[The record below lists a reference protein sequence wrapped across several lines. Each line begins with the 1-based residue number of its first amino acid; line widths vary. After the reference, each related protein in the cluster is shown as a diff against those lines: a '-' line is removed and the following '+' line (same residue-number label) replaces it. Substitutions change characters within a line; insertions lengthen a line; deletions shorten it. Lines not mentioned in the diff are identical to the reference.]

1 MRVLIV
7 DDNNDIR
14 ELVRQVLL
22 VEGHEV
28 VIAKDGLEALQQ
40 EARTQ
45 PDLVICDVN
54 LPIMDG
60 WEVCQRI
67 KVRRSVPI
75 LLLTVRAEIVDIEHS
90 RDVGADDHL
99 PKPFEI
105 TEFLKRVNTLLHPKM
120 IRL

>member
-1 MRVLIV
+1 MRILVV

-60 WEVCQRI
+60 WEVCRKI
-67 KVRRSVPI
+67 KVRRAVPI
-75 LLLTVRAEIVDIEHS
+75 LLLTVRAEIIDIEYS

-105 TEFLKRVNTLLHPKM
+105 TEFLKRVSALLNTKVTKY
-120 IRL
+120 